1 MKKLSRRYIHEPHR
15 PPDKKEKLK
24 EEDYVWSKINDCF
37 LLKRFSVQS
46 EHDSDNGQWAL
57 PHQVFSCEICG
68 KQGIV
73 GSATRVSS
81 RNAERIMTVD
91 RSCVKHQNVWLYP
104 GHERIIDDMEM
115 EPAYLSRTLKNAYHH
130 GGRHIDNSSIE
141 FPFRI
146 GFEIEKEDADVA
158 HKIASNAYEKT
169 LPSGWVIE
177 SDGSLNST
185 IGFEL
190 ITRAYNLRWIKGLE
204 RDIELASELID
215 ANFSIKC
222 GGHIHISDA
231 RYTNDQLLNRIAP
244 WIPLFMTLYARR
256 TIKNNH
262 CTPSLA
268 KYPKDSGTKHHT
280 VILHRS
286 GTVEIRAFTAV
297 RNRKNMLWRIRL
309 IEMMLNSVKE
319 EAMSFVRMKD
329 MLGPKGELRELLLQ
343 TYTREEFLIRQ
354 DFYWR
359 FADFYM
365 SKEPVSKESHPFTS
379 KLFKCA

>member
-1 MKKLSRRYIHEPHR
+1 MKKFSRRYIYEPHR
-15 PPDKKEKLK
+15 PLDKKEKPK
-24 EEDYVWSKINDCF
+24 EEDYVWSEINGCF
-37 LLKRFSVQS
+37 LMKRVSVQS
-46 EHDSDNGQWAL
+46 EHDYDNGQWVL

-68 KQGIV
+68 KQGIK
-73 GSATRVSS
+73 SFSTRVSS
-81 RNAERIMTVD
+81 RNGERIMTVST
-91 RSCVKHQNVWLYP
+91 SCVKHHNVWFYP
-104 GHERIIDDMEM
+104 GHERIIDGMEI
-115 EPAYLSRTLKNAYHH
+115 EPTYLSKTLKNPYHH
-130 GGRHIDNSSIE
+130 GGRHIDSSSIE

-146 GFEIEKEDADVA
+146 GFEIEKEDPDVA
-158 HKIASNAYEKT
+158 NKITNNAYERT

-177 SDGSLNST
+177 TDGSLNAAT
-185 IGFEL
+185 GFEL
-190 ITRAYNLRWIKGLE
+190 VTRAYNLRWIKGLE

-215 ANFSIKC
+215 AQFSTKC
-222 GGHIHISDA
+222 GGHVHISDA
-231 RYTNDQLLNRIAP
+231 RYTNHQLLDRIAP

-262 CTPSLA
+262 CVPSLA

-297 RNRKNMLWRIRL
+297 RNRKNMLWRVRL
-309 IEMMLNSVKE
+309 IEMMLNSVRE